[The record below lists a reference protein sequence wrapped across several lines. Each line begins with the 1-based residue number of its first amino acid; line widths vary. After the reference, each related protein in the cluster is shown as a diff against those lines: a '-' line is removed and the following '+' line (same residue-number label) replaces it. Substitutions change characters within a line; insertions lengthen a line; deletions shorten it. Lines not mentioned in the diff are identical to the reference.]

1 LPNSVTFGG
10 GAAVAMKAPRA
21 LRTAARPVILGASA
35 PEVAMSGVPRRG
47 QRPDARAAG
56 DLPEVSA
63 WPQPPRDLELSFVW
77 IDGEELAVLSH
88 PLDEPAALAGLT
100 EAERRVAADVVDGLS
115 NERIAHRRGTAASTV
130 AKQIGSVFRKL
141 GVGSR
146 RELVAMMKGSARSG
160 HAAQH

>member
-1 LPNSVTFGG
+1 
-10 GAAVAMKAPRA
+10 
-21 LRTAARPVILGASA
+21 
-35 PEVAMSGVPRRG
+35 MSGVPRRG

-56 DLPEVSA
+56 ELPDVSS

-100 EAERRVAADVVDGLS
+100 EAERRVAADVADGLS
-115 NERIAHRRGTAASTV
+115 NEQIAHRRGTAASTV

-146 RELVAMMKGSARSG
+146 RELVARMKGSARSG
-160 HAAQH
+160 RAAGH